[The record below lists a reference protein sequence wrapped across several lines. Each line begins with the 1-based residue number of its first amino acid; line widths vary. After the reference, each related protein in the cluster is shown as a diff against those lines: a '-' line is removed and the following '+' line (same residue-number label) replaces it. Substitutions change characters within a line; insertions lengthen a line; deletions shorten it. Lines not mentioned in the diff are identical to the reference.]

1 MGLEEFCSRL
11 AGVQGLDNAKT
22 ALAIL
27 WWHDSQEN
35 SAKKTS
41 GELSRTI
48 KTYGLGNPN
57 STSLYKGLSKSKL
70 TLKDGKK
77 YCLKA
82 GTKKEIRKWIQGIL
96 DGTLNADVDQNI
108 FLPEVIWKKSRG
120 HIESV
125 CGQINGSYQ

>member
-11 AGVQGLDNAKT
+11 ASVQGLDNAKT

-48 KTYGLGNPN
+48 KTMVLVIP
-57 STSLYKGLSKSKL
+57 
-70 TLKDGKK
+70 TLE
-77 YCLKA
+77 YSA
-82 GTKKEIRKWIQGIL
+82 
-96 DGTLNADVDQNI
+96 
-108 FLPEVIWKKSRG
+108 FF
-120 HIESV
+120 
-125 CGQINGSYQ
+125 